1 MACRQYEPS
10 RRWRC
15 RRSDPQSG
23 GTETPGPDSIK
34 NKMDASC
41 KVQGSIHVLS
51 RVHKSMCPVKRVHI
65 NIWGASFFS
74 FMGAGRTEKSGPRWR
89 VPTEDKGFAGRLT
102 STRLCPSSRREYLPY
117 TKGNPRGK
125 CEDSFVL
132 WLNIGY
138 NIATRKELILCRLF
152 QCVI

>member
-1 MACRQYEPS
+1 MKQYAEILQRTMACRQYEPS

-34 NKMDASC
+34 NKMDASY
-41 KVQGSIHVLS
+41 
-51 RVHKSMCPVKRVHI
+51 I

-74 FMGAGRTEKSGPRWR
+74 FLGAGRTEKSGPRWR
-89 VPTEDKGFAGRLT
+89 ASTEDKGFAGRLT